1 MRMPR
6 GVDNP
11 LVISTWDSAREA
23 YRSKHLRQGLYDGG
37 VVMDNVLINL
47 RGIEHRD
54 RRRLENPLF
63 RREVLARYE
72 RESFPDVLAARLD
85 PYLADGRLELLSF
98 GHAVMLELAA
108 INAGVD
114 LDIGDVDATERLGE
128 QLLVF
133 IDGARILHYTGDKE
147 AKESEVAAAL
157 ADFETQFI
165 APAIKRRQD
174 LLHDCSAG
182 RVSPDE
188 VPRDILRVMVE
199 NVEGLELDHSTVV
212 RETAFFL
219 LTGASTSAVALTRTL
234 DNIFAWT
241 RDHPADVDR
250 LQADTEFVQRCVLE
264 SLRLA
269 PISPIGARWATGDF
283 ALADGTQVAEG
294 DRVHIDMGAANRDP
308 LIFGSMAGAFD
319 PHRSLPNG
327 IPLAGVSF
335 GHGMH
340 HCIGQELAVGTEPGN
355 GSASDVELFGL
366 VGTVIQELL
375 RHRVRPDPQHP
386 AELDD
391 TSQRGTFSTYPVL
404 VDAKPTSRSTT

>member
-1 MRMPR
+1 MPQ

-11 LVISTWDSAREA
+11 LVISSWDSAREA

-63 RREVLARYE
+63 RRDVLARYE
-72 RESFPDVLAARLD
+72 RESFPEVLAARLG
-85 PYLADGRLELLSF
+85 PHVAEGRLELLSF

-114 LDIGDVDATERLGE
+114 LDIGDVEATERLGD

-147 AKESEVAAAL
+147 AKEREVAAAL
-157 ADFETQFI
+157 ADFETQFV
-165 APAIKRRQD
+165 APAIDRRRE
-174 LLHDCSAG
+174 LLEGYSAG
-182 RVSPDE
+182 RVAAED

-241 RDHPADVDR
+241 EDHPADAAR

-269 PISPIGARWATGDF
+269 PISPIGARWATDNF
-283 ALADGTQVAEG
+283 VLADGTQVANG
-294 DRVHIDMGAANRDP
+294 DRVHIDMGAANRDES
-308 LIFGSMAGAFD
+308 IFGATAGTFD
-319 PHRSLPNG
+319 PHRSLPDG

-355 GSASDVELFGL
+355 GSASDIELFGL

-375 RHRVRPDPQHP
+375 RHQVRPDPDRL

-404 VDAKPTSRSTT
+404 VDAKPTPGSIS